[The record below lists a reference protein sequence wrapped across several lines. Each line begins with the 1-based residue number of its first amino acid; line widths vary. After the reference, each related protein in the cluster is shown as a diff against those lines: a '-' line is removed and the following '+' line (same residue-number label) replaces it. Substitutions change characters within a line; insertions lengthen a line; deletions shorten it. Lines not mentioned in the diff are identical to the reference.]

1 METFSLTRYLYPTI
15 EVKQSL
21 LLALLDRE
29 LDEALFWTFELFY
42 SNDYID
48 DSLLDTSTFDYI
60 CELYEHFYK
69 KLNPDIESWIQ
80 KKLLLIDPA
89 IAVASLVQTLIYR
102 QYSIVEFIEAFLH
115 IKCQDNQDLR
125 VNGKLRILLSQ
136 ENIIKYAT
144 LSTDSP
150 RTLLKSVCRFPI
162 RRNTA
167 VLFNTFIPD
176 NLVNIWFYDWLYY
189 ASNTLIWS
197 HRIQQFDGIVK
208 VYRLICSQTATNQQE
223 THILLEDKCIY
234 PPKEINHDTKTVE
247 FDDDEYDENDMT
259 RFELF
264 HNKWNFEP
272 DEQSLELQKRII
284 GQHIDGTVQMDI
296 RAFCDKYGAHIP
308 TRKLKLRN
316 VLALS

>member
-21 LLALLDRE
+21 LLAILDRE

-48 DSLLDTSTFDYI
+48 DSLLDTSTIDYI

-150 RTLLKSVCRFPI
+150 RTLLKFVCRFPI
-162 RRNTA
+162 RRNAA

-176 NLVNIWFYDWLYY
+176 NMVNIWFYGWLYY

-197 HRIQQFDGIVK
+197 HRIQQFDGIV
-208 VYRLICSQTATNQQE
+208 
-223 THILLEDKCIY
+223 
-234 PPKEINHDTKTVE
+234 NHDTKTVE